1 MSDMISSTARF
12 SSSSEMQG
20 LLVPE
25 VRPVPGARNEAAL
38 RATEVLLALVISACS
53 LHHRHELN
61 WSCAPTIRDQ
71 VHPQTRSIRG
81 QPITVGS

>member
-1 MSDMISSTARF
+1 MH
-12 SSSSEMQG
+12 G

-25 VRPVPGARNEAAL
+25 EGQVPGARDEAGL
-38 RATEVLLALVISACS
+38 RATEVLLALVISART

-61 WSCAPTIRDQ
+61 CSCAPAIRDQ
-71 VHPQTRSIRG
+71 VHPQARSICG